1 MATYFSHGST
11 EQILQNDPDLRFL
24 KVLARGGQTSAKFE
38 RVTFVLALQIALE
51 CCEVDAKRAINGFDN
66 SDLFDV
72 LFRESKQNDTDIL
85 WQTQLKVFALMTFS
99 IESVIEKWDTTVFM
113 ERLSVFS
120 KKTVELLHIDP
131 NSKIAF
137 ECVSSIAA
145 CLWALSS

>member
-1 MATYFSHGST
+1 MANP
-11 EQILQNDPDLRFL
+11 I
-24 KVLARGGQTSAKFE
+24 
-38 RVTFVLALQIALE
+38 
-51 CCEVDAKRAINGFDN
+51 
-66 SDLFDV
+66 
-72 LFRESKQNDTDIL
+72 ESL
-85 WQTQLKVFALMTFS
+85 ALMTFS

-145 CLWALSS
+145 CLWLYQALV